1 MYQRMERKSRKS
13 NQMHQKKSISDM
25 HGKTCIQRRAGDL
38 ECGAKVWYVDKKNEN
53 CETTYHTGRNDGSQ
67 GSINGVL
74 GVFDRYYLGNMRN
87 MTGQNPAGQCAEPHA
102 VANCLQEID
111 ISNFKRIRKIE
122 VSDAVFTQ
130 ECGQRITDSIRR
142 EREQEQAGRQEG
154 SVMPERCSPL
164 QKNSEYKTFLEY
176 VLSNRKLGELKLED
190 VAVRVVGRTF
200 PRCTTCQQWID
211 GNRVKL
217 SAINSLIRK
226 D

>member
-1 MYQRMERKSRKS
+1 MYQRMERKSGKS
-13 NQMHQKKSISDM
+13 NQMHQKKSVSDM
-25 HGKTCIQRRAGDL
+25 HGKTCIQRRTGDL
-38 ECGAKVWYVDKKNEN
+38 ECGAKVWYVNKKNKN
-53 CETTYHTGRNDGSQ
+53 CETTYQTGRNDGSQ
-67 GSINGVL
+67 RSINGVL

-111 ISNFKRIRKIE
+111 INNFKCIREIE
-122 VSDAVFTQ
+122 VSDAAFTQ

-154 SVMPERCSPL
+154 SVMSERCSPL

-176 VLSNRKLGELKLED
+176 VLSNHKLGELKPED
-190 VAVRVVGRTF
+190 VAARVVGRTF

-217 SAINSLIRK
+217 SAIKS
-226 D
+226 